1 MRTPRQL
8 QVTGWLRCG
17 WSVDSIRR
25 AAGGLGPRSFKW
37 QSNNV
42 LNNLGGSGRQGPDQ
56 PVMQAATLIVFVVDA
71 PLMLRGLTV
80 LLSDAN
86 AGRNARVQTS
96 KLVKNINVK

>member
-1 MRTPRQL
+1 
-8 QVTGWLRCG
+8 
-17 WSVDSIRR
+17 
-25 AAGGLGPRSFKW
+25 
-37 QSNNV
+37 
-42 LNNLGGSGRQGPDQ
+42 
-56 PVMQAATLIVFVVDA
+56 VFVVDA